1 MIIKCK
7 SISHIE
13 ESLRYIEKEEKDHEF
28 FDSYGVDSSS
38 IRTIMNDFSMFDSEK
53 VKNKYVSLVIS
64 PNKLDNLNDKQLKE
78 ALQRTLIELGL
89 TNRSYYSV
97 KHRNTDNTHL
107 HVYLCRISYDGVTWN
122 DSLTAENCMKAG
134 LKITQ
139 EMNLLPYEIDSFW
152 VKNDKSI
159 NSKYSQ
165 EKKEAIS
172 ELKSIIEE
180 SLYKVISVDELFDKL
195 ESKGAVV
202 SINELKNGSFGVN
215 IHYRNL
221 NIKASDVSRYLTVKN
236 DNGFYT
242 ANKKLQDVIDRN
254 LLRFEMK
261 RDAQTIEMDIQ
272 QYPDRVFEFQKELSE
287 HYNFMLNIYQAK
299 DRSWEE
305 ELQIRIRKKYS
316 YRKKI
321 TFRL

>member
-7 SISHIE
+7 SIAHIE
-13 ESLRYIEKEEKDHEF
+13 ESLKYIEKEEKDHEF
-28 FDSYGVDSSS
+28 FDSYGVDTSS
-38 IRTIMNDFSMFDSEK
+38 IRTILNDFSMFDSEK

-78 ALQRTLIELGL
+78 TLQRTLMELGL

-107 HVYLCRISYDGVTWN
+107 HVYLCRISHDGVTWN
-122 DSLTAENCMKAG
+122 DSRTAKRSMEAG

-152 VKNDKSI
+152 AKNDRSI
-159 NSKYSQ
+159 NSKYSK

-172 ELKSIIEE
+172 ELKSIVEKN
-180 SLYKVISVDELFDKL
+180 LYKVISVDELFDKL

-202 SINELKNGSFGVN
+202 SINELKNGSLGVN
-215 IHYRNL
+215 IHYQDL
-221 NIKASDVSRYLTVKN
+221 NIKASEVSRYLTVKN
-236 DNGFYT
+236 EDGFYT

-254 LLRFEMK
+254 ILRFEMK
-261 RDAQTIEMDIQ
+261 RDAQSIEMDIQ
-272 QYPDRVFEFQKELSE
+272 KYPDRFFEFQQELRE
-287 HYNFMLNIYQAK
+287 HYIFILDFYRGK
-299 DRSWEE
+299 DTTWEE
-305 ELQIRIRKKYS
+305 ELQNRLRKKYS
-316 YRKKI
+316 YTKKVI
-321 TFRL
+321 FRI